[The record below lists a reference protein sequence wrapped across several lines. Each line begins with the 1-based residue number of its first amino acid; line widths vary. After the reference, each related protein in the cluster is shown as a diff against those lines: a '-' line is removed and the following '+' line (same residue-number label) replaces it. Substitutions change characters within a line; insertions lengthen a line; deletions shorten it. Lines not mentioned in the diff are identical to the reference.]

1 MNKKIHVKKDD
12 TVVLLTGKYEEKYDK
27 NGNIIKHKVMRSGFT
42 SNIDTARLCFSD
54 NIYTLFRRNVTYVIS
69 ATCFF

>member
-27 NGNIIKHKVMRSGFT
+27 NGNITSG
-42 SNIDTARLCFSD
+42 SIIDF
-54 NIYTLFRRNVTYVIS
+54 
-69 ATCFF
+69 